1 MSKIQS
7 IQNALIA
14 INETVFQDLCDCFL
28 ISINRDYTAYSR
40 TGSQTGKQK
49 TRKGTPDSCFR
60 LRNGKFVF
68 VECSTN
74 ISLGVSKL
82 KSDIEK
88 CLDTDKTGISIENI
102 AKIILCFNFNIKS
115 DEIQILNDV
124 LQGQNIDLELYSL
137 DALSLELSLYH
148 RNLANEFLG
157 IPFDS
162 GQVVSIDRKNKI
174 LPLHQKRKMSY
185 RFMRLLVFFDL
196 PTETGEDRRNYR
208 RFRQCLIK
216 NGFMM
221 LQESVYCRML
231 ITPTAERAVMDV
243 IRKNKPP
250 AGTVQMLSIT
260 EKQFNKMEYLVGEY
274 HSEIVDSDE
283 RLVIL

>member
-1 MSKIQS
+1 
-7 IQNALIA
+7 
-14 INETVFQDLCDCFL
+14 
-28 ISINRDYTAYSR
+28 
-40 TGSQTGKQK
+40 
-49 TRKGTPDSCFR
+49 
-60 LRNGKFVF
+60 
-68 VECSTN
+68 
-74 ISLGVSKL
+74 
-82 KSDIEK
+82 
-88 CLDTDKTGISIENI
+88 
-102 AKIILCFNFNIKS
+102 
-115 DEIQILNDV
+115 
-124 LQGQNIDLELYSL
+124 
-137 DALSLELSLYH
+137 
-148 RNLANEFLG
+148 
-157 IPFDS
+157 
-162 GQVVSIDRKNKI
+162 
-174 LPLHQKRKMSY
+174 
-185 RFMRLLVFFDL
+185 MRLLVFFDL

-243 IRKNKPP
+243 VRKNKPS